1 MLKLAY
7 NNNTIDCNL
16 SQKHYSISFLSECF
30 NNFYIDI
37 INVIAYKIIMRDA
50 NFFLHPEHEWQ
61 KRYEA
66 IRASFVDRLPANV
79 VADKFGYSPGYVHL
93 LRHQF
98 IHEKIDFAEPV
109 PEGKAARRRVDSKL
123 RQKICNWRER
133 RLSAGEITQ
142 LLSEEG
148 IEISVRTV
156 ERVLAEEGF
165 PKLPRRSRL
174 KLGFTVKGAE
184 VPAVSEAVT
193 ISELEDGKF
202 DCDAAGVFLF
212 APFIEKLDIKKIV
225 SAAGLP
231 GSKVIPAAS
240 YFLSFLALKLMGTE
254 RYAHVGDHAFDP
266 GLGLFAGLN
275 ALPKCTALSTYSYG
289 LDSVHLLGLQK
300 AFVKQASKLGLY
312 DNSIINLDFHTV
324 PHFGDES
331 VLEEHWAGARSKRMK
346 GALTL
351 FAQDATSKLI
361 LYTAA
366 DIKRGE
372 ADDQV
377 LNFLSFWRKIHR
389 GMKPTFVFDSKFTTY
404 AKLSALSAQGIKF
417 ITLRR
422 RGKNLVDNME
432 VLAPWK
438 RINIPHAKRQ
448 YPNPLVHES
457 FITLRGYDGE
467 LRQVIVRGNGH
478 EKPAFLISNDFEAP
492 LERLVSDY
500 ARRWR
505 VENLISEAVKFFH
518 LNALSSPILIKV
530 HFDVVMTMIADTL
543 YNMLA
548 QKLRGFEDCDAPKIY
563 RNFVNAKANIKVKAG
578 KVTVTFPR
586 KAHNPILRA
595 VPWQRFPNSL
605 SWLDGVNLNLKFR

>member
-1 MLKLAY
+1 MPQLGY
-7 NNNTIDCNL
+7 NNNVIAHNL
-16 SQKHYSISFLSECF
+16 LNQGPFLPLPSECF
-30 NNFYIDI
+30 KNFYLDI
-37 INVIAYKIIMRDA
+37 IYVIAYKIIMRDA
-50 NFFLHPEHEWQ
+50 NFFLHPKHEWQ
-61 KRYEA
+61 RRYEA
-66 IRASFVDRLPANV
+66 IRASFLDRLPAKV
-79 VADKFGYSPGYVHL
+79 VADQFGYSPGYVHL

-109 PEGKAARRRVDSKL
+109 PEGKIARRRVDSKL
-123 RQKICNWRER
+123 RQKICTWREH
-133 RLSAGEITQ
+133 RLPAGEITQ

-148 IEISVRTV
+148 IEISIRTI

-165 PKLPRRSRL
+165 PKLPRRSRI

-184 VPAVSEAVT
+184 IPAVSEAVT
-193 ISELEDGKF
+193 IGELEGKKF

-231 GSKVIPAAS
+231 GSKVVPATS
-240 YFLSFLALKLMGTE
+240 YFLSFLALKLIGTE

-266 GLGLFAGLN
+266 GLGLFARLN
-275 ALPKCTALSTYSYG
+275 AIPKCTALSTYSYG

-312 DNSIINLDFHTV
+312 DKKIVNLDFHTV

-366 DIKRGE
+366 DIKRDE
-372 ADDQV
+372 ADDQL
-377 LNFLSFWRKIHR
+377 LNFLSFWKKIHR

-404 AKLSALSAQGIKF
+404 AKLSELNAQGIKF

-422 RGKNLVDNME
+422 RGKNLLDNIE
-432 VLAPWK
+432 ALDPWK
-438 RINIPHAKRQ
+438 RINIPHAKRK

-457 FITLRGYDGE
+457 LIALRSYDGE
-467 LRQVIVRGNGH
+467 LRQIIVRDNGH
-478 EKPAFLISNDFEAP
+478 EKPAFLISNDFDAP
-492 LERLVSDY
+492 LELLVSDY

-530 HFDVVMTMIADTL
+530 HFDVVMTMIADTV

-563 RNFVNAKANIKVKAG
+563 RNFVKAKANIKVKAG
-578 KVTVTFPR
+578 EVTVTFPR

-595 VPWQRFPNSL
+595 VPWHRLPNSL
-605 SWLDGVNLNLKFR
+605 SWLDGVNLKLKFR